1 MSDLKL
7 LQDLNAK
14 GVALAL
20 NVPAIGGV
28 QTQSISPEQA
38 LGLLTDAEQVY
49 AEVLGLTR
57 TQYVEWHASQGCVYC
72 RATTR
77 AGDRCR
83 NFVIRAPAWSQPD
96 GRRYA
101 RRGLLLDTRRLTPS
115 VERNEPWKAPRVY
128 ARSNSGRGEPAWPA
142 RRRDAATSTGF
153 LTSIELLARLCTRV
167 EAHSSP

>member
-83 NFVIRAPAWSQPD
+83 NFVIRGTGLEPA
-96 GRRYA
+96 R
-101 RRGLLLDTRRLTPS
+101 
-115 VERNEPWKAPRVY
+115 WKALCETGAT
-128 ARSNSGRGEPAWPA
+128 ARH
-142 RRRDAATSTGF
+142 T
-153 LTSIELLARLCTRV
+153 
-167 EAHSSP
+167 EANPISRA